1 MKTKPYKELKK
12 ELKLD
17 LYLEFNELETGG
29 FSAKIIYFDIIG
41 LGGTLEEAEEDF
53 HNKWESYKE
62 LMKLGHKSNLE
73 AKGNNTRIQTFE
85 VDIPVRLL
93 KKITVLN
100 DTYQRCKSNP
110 ELLEYFRQFGE
121 RDKIQKLVLP
131 LT

>member
-1 MKTKPYKELKK
+1 METNPCK

-29 FSAKIIYFDIIG
+29 FSAKILYFDVIG
-41 LGGTLEEAEEDF
+41 FGGTLEEAEEDF

-62 LMKLGHKSNLE
+62 LKDLDLKLKIGAL
-73 AKGNNTRIQTFE
+73 GNNTRIQTF
-85 VDIPVRLL
+85 DIPIRLL
-93 KKITVLN
+93 KKITVLQE
-100 DTYQRCKSNP
+100 TYERSKSNP

-121 RDKIQKLVLP
+121 RDKVQKLVLP